1 MNNDELNLSDLARS
15 RTSVRSRFNEI
26 ARQNVNSNSSANL
39 DDDKYLSDLLK
50 VLKIKSVVVGIGGA
64 GNNTVSRMQDMGSDF
79 IKTLNINTDA
89 HDLYYS
95 NSDQKLLIGK
105 ETCNGLGSGNDP
117 SIGTTA
123 AEEDVNRI
131 SQVLNADVVFLTF
144 GLGGGTG
151 TGAAPIIAREA
162 KKNNATVVSFCSVP
176 FTSEGTERSLRAK
189 KGLEELLKY
198 SDTLIPVPNDNLLRF
213 NQKLPVL
220 TGFKIM
226 DEVLIRS
233 INEII
238 NLINNCGLIN
248 IDYADVR
255 KVIKKKGQYP
265 SGLIGITESLG
276 DEADLIKKA
285 RLALHNPLLEP
296 DTKKVDNCIVS
307 VSGDHQLS
315 LSQIDKIISTV
326 SSEIPEDASL
336 KFGTSIN
343 PMLGSKI
350 RIMALGRGP
359 ISPYVQAAI
368 DGTEFPHSNFNQ
380 L

>member
-1 MNNDELNLSDLARS
+1 MNNDELDLSDLARS

-39 DDDKYLSDLLK
+39 DNDKYLSDLLK
-50 VLKIKSVVVGIGGA
+50 VLKIKSIVVGIGGA

-79 IKTLNINTDA
+79 IETLNINTDA

-95 NSDQKLLIGK
+95 NSNQKLLIGK

-123 AEEDVNRI
+123 AEEDVSRL

-213 NQKLPVL
+213 NQKLPIL

-238 NLINNCGLIN
+238 KLINNCGLIN

-255 KVIKKKGQYP
+255 KVIQKKGQYP

-343 PMLGSKI
+343 PILGSKI

>member
-1 MNNDELNLSDLARS
+1 MNNDELDLSDLARS

-26 ARQNVNSNSSANL
+26 ARQNVNSNSYANL

-50 VLKIKSVVVGIGGA
+50 VLKIKSIVVGIGGA
-64 GNNTVSRMQDMGSDF
+64 GNNTVSRMQDMGSEF
-79 IKTLNINTDA
+79 IETLNINTDA

-95 NSDQKLLIGK
+95 NSNKKLLIGK

-123 AEEDVNRI
+123 AEEDSNRL
-131 SQVLNADVVFLTF
+131 SQVLKADVVFLTF

-151 TGAAPIIAREA
+151 TGAAPIVAREA

-255 KVIKKKGQYP
+255 SVIQKKGQYP

-368 DGTEFPHSNFNQ
+368 DGTEFPHSNFSQ

>member
-1 MNNDELNLSDLARS
+1 MNNDELDLSNLARS
-15 RTSVRSRFNEI
+15 RTSIRSRFNEI

-39 DDDKYLSDLLK
+39 DNDKYLSDLLK

-64 GNNTVSRMQDMGSDF
+64 GNNTVSRMEDMGSDF

-95 NSDQKLLIGK
+95 NSNQKLLIGK

-117 SIGTTA
+117 SVGTTA
-123 AEEDVNRI
+123 AEEDVNRL
-131 SQVLNADVVFLTF
+131 SQVLKADVVFLTF

-151 TGAAPIIAREA
+151 TGAAPIVAREA

-226 DEVLIRS
+226 DEILIRS

-255 KVIKKKGQYP
+255 RVIQKKGQYP

-276 DEADLIKKA
+276 NEADLIKKA